1 MTGDPYF
8 GFIFAAYAVAA
19 TVITAMI
26 VLTLFDYR
34 SLRRALDR
42 LTVRTGRAAED

>member
-26 VLTLFDYR
+26 VVTLSNYR
-34 SLRRALDR
+34 SLRRALER
-42 LTVRTGRAAED
+42 LSARTGRSAED

>member
-1 MTGDPYF
+1 MNNDPYF

-19 TVITAMI
+19 TVIVAMI
-26 VLTLFDYR
+26 VVTLLDYR

-42 LTVRTGRAAED
+42 LSVRTGRSTED